1 MPEPW
6 PEWVRPAFDLRFL
19 ERSIEVFNLEE
30 INELSRQ
37 QQNLAAELKLQLTS
51 EQYQQILDW
60 EENINFRC
68 TIEKE
73 WLYFAGLRDGL
84 TFWKHLVS
92 SLPDE

>member
-1 MPEPW
+1 MPEPL

-30 INELSRQ
+30 VNELSRQ

-73 WLYFAGLRDGL
+73 WLF
-84 TFWKHLVS
+84 
-92 SLPDE
+92 LPDLGMALPFGST